1 MCELNY
7 ARKCH
12 YFSAPYFEDK
22 SWNDGNNLQSKK
34 KKKKRKERSQYH
46 FSVQSCDTTWQL
58 KNKWNPQVHLQ
69 VQEGEVLTQRKIK
82 HIFRVI

>member
-34 KKKKRKERSQYH
+34 KKKEEKREE
-46 FSVQSCDTTWQL
+46 SVSFQCAEL
-58 KNKWNPQVHLQ
+58 
-69 VQEGEVLTQRKIK
+69 
-82 HIFRVI
+82 